1 MSLVQAIIL
10 GLIQGLTE
18 FLPVSS
24 SGHLVLGQVILGV
37 DQASKNEIGVA
48 FEVFVHFGTL
58 LAVLTVYWR
67 DIVGMIKAF
76 FSIFSF
82 NRPSL
87 EDRYHQDFD
96 FKMMVLVLVGS
107 FPAGLLG
114 IALKDIIEEAFA
126 SPLLV
131 CSMLIVTAGI
141 LFSTRYFFKEDQKL
155 GFTNSLMIGFAQ
167 AFAMLPG
174 ISRSGSTISTGLFLG
189 LNRETAAKFSF
200 LLSVPVIAGATILEF
215 KNVVAH
221 PPAGTM
227 IINFIAGTL
236 VAYLSGLIAIK
247 FLLSIIKKGKLE
259 FFAYYCLAAGIIG
272 ISLLMFK

>member
-1 MSLVQAIIL
+1 MSLIQAILL

-24 SGHLVLGQVILGV
+24 SGHLVLGQFVLGV
-37 DQASKNEIGVA
+37 DQATKNEIGVA

-58 LAVLTVYWR
+58 LAVVTVYWR
-67 DIVGMIKAF
+67 DILGMIKAF

-87 EDRYHQDFD
+87 EDKYHQDAD
-96 FKMMVLVLVGS
+96 FKMMVLILIGS
-107 FPAGLLG
+107 LPAGILG
-114 IALKDIIEEAFA
+114 IALKDIIEEAFVN
-126 SPLLV
+126 PLLV

-141 LFSTRYFFKEDQKL
+141 LFSTRYLLKENQKL
-155 GFTNSLMIGFAQ
+155 GFTNSLIIGFAQ
-167 AFAMLPG
+167 AFAITPG
-174 ISRSGSTISTGLFLG
+174 ISRSGSTISTGLFMG
-189 LNRETAAKFSF
+189 LDRETAAKFSF
-200 LLSVPVIAGATILEF
+200 LLSVPVIAGATILEI

-236 VAYLSGLIAIK
+236 VAYISGLIAIK
-247 FLLSIIKKGKLE
+247 FLLAIIKKGKLE
-259 FFAYYCLAAGIIG
+259 VFAYYCLIVGIFG
-272 ISLLMFK
+272 VSWLLLK

>member
-1 MSLVQAIIL
+1 MNLIQAIIL

-37 DQASKNEIGVA
+37 DQGAKQEIGVA

-87 EDRYHQDFD
+87 EDKYHQDAD
-96 FKMMVLVLVGS
+96 FKMMVLILLGS
-107 FPAGLLG
+107 FPAGVLG
-114 IALKDIIEEAFA
+114 IALKDILEEAFTN
-126 SPLLV
+126 PLLV
-131 CSMLIVTAGI
+131 CFMLIVTAGI
-141 LFSTRYFFKEDQKL
+141 LFSTRYFLKENQQL
-155 GFTNSLMIGFAQ
+155 GFTNSLIIGFAQ

-174 ISRSGSTISTGLFLG
+174 ISRSGSTISTGLYMG

-221 PPAGTM
+221 PPAGAM

-236 VAYLSGLIAIK
+236 VAYLSGLVAIK

-259 FFAYYCLAAGIIG
+259 IFAYYCLAAGIFG
-272 ISLLMFK
+272 VSWLLMK